1 MPLTDQDYSL
11 DGFNSDQDETP
22 FEMTRAPRS
31 PHWELVRRWLLRLRK
46 NMPRPFQFHGMDAK
60 AAEAEVIRDYF
71 KFTYMPR
78 ARPLTWKKL
87 DDYLAIALHVE
98 DPAGGLLELPE
109 TPALNALKRLAG
121 LCGFSDV
128 ELHLLVFA
136 FLLGCEEGLRFF
148 EAGMRN
154 YRRSDLVSL
163 IAGVIGSDAAT
174 VAAALRPTSPLLS
187 TGLLVV
193 KLDGDWDDFLEIPFS
208 LRYALFL
215 PPVDPM
221 DLLQGSLT
229 PAPAATLTLEA
240 FPHLATNLGVV
251 RAYLREATAQGHQ
264 GVNVL
269 LHGRPGTGKTQL
281 ARAIAADLG
290 FHLHEVTLLDECGN
304 PRRGLARLQAF
315 CIGQRLLGRNRDCLL
330 LFDEME
336 AAFALTGDDKDS
348 ALMGLKAW
356 LNQTLENNA
365 VPCVWITNTPD
376 ALDPAF
382 LRRFDIA
389 LKVDVPPRSVR
400 RGIIGDYLADLP
412 IEGRTLE
419 SLADHEGL
427 APAVVARAAKVVAC
441 AVQAQSQLDSD
452 SAMKAVINEHLRMVG
467 AEPLKVVTQMGGV
480 LYSPDHLNPDADLA
494 EMLDGLR
501 NRRRGRLLFYGPP
514 GTGKSAFAAY
524 LAEQLD
530 RPLRVKRASDLLSKW
545 VGGTEGHI
553 RQMFREAAKEDAV
566 LLLDEADGFLT
577 DRREAQ
583 QHWQVSQANELLTRL
598 EDFTGIFVGTTNLL
612 DTIDG
617 AALRRFDLKVRFDF
631 MKPHQIL
638 TMFKEVSRTLS
649 LEPSGEALSIVQGM
663 ASLTP
668 GDFAN
673 IVRQSRLS
681 PLMSEGDLVA
691 RLQTECRLK
700 PEGRRRAV
708 GF

>member
-1 MPLTDQDYSL
+1 MTLTEQDYLSFDL
-11 DGFNSDQDETP
+11 DDDQGGEAI
-22 FEMTRAPRS
+22 EMTRAPRS

-46 NMPRPFQFHGMDAK
+46 SMPRPFQFDTMDAK
-60 AAEAEVIRDYF
+60 AAEAEALRGYF
-71 KFTYMPR
+71 RFTYLPR
-78 ARPLTWKKL
+78 IPPLTWKKL

-128 ELHLLVFA
+128 ELHLLVLA
-136 FLLGCEEGLRFF
+136 YLLGCEEGLRFF
-148 EAGMRN
+148 EAGLRN
-154 YRRSDLVSL
+154 YRRSDMVSV
-163 IAGVIGSDAAT
+163 IAGVIGTDAAT
-174 VAAALRPTSPLLS
+174 VAAALRPTSPLVS

-215 PPVDPM
+215 PPTDPV

-240 FPHLATNLGVV
+240 FPHLATSLGVV

-269 LHGRPGTGKTQL
+269 LHGRPGTGKTEL

-315 CIGQRLLGRNRDCLL
+315 CIGQRLLGRNRDGLL

-441 AVQAQSQLDSD
+441 AVQAQSLLDSD

-467 AEPLKVVTQMGGV
+467 AEPLKVATQMGGV

-553 RQMFREAAKEDAV
+553 REMFREAAKEDAV
-566 LLLDEADGFLT
+566 LLLDEADGFLA

-598 EDFTGIFVGTTNLL
+598 EDFTGIFIGTTNLL

-631 MKPHQIL
+631 MKSTQSL
-638 TMFKEVSRTLS
+638 RLFKETSAAMGLAPDPTAR
-649 LEPSGEALSIVQGM
+649 EALGKLRN
-663 ASLTP
+663 LTP
-668 GDFAN
+668 ADFSLIAD
-673 IVRQSRLS
+673 QASYQKWS
-681 PLMSEGDLVA
+681 SEGDLVA
-691 RLQTECRLK
+691 RLQAECKLK
-700 PEGRRRAV
+700 PDARRRTV